1 MKRRIHSVNEEKGY
15 FSVVMNGVLVFIYLT
30 KRQTKQFMDY
40 LDVGNF
46 VKMTLTDNTKVIDKR
61 IAFKLNYF
69 ISIER
74 KTAKRT
80 KVLYDLEEIREDILT
95 VLSNFDKYL
104 FIDLEMTMPHY
115 YKTPFVAEI
124 VQVGYLLTNNNLTV
138 IKENDYYIKPTKYQQ
153 ISKRTLHFL
162 RVESH
167 VFNTGKDY
175 SHFYND
181 LKEIIK
187 THNPK
192 IIVWG
197 NNDII
202 SLNKS
207 YKINEVKPLT
217 KRQSFINLLD
227 IHKIYYQLENDLGL
241 FNAYKL
247 YYGINNNQEH
257 DALDDAKVML
267 AVFKALREKKET
279 NESF

>member
-15 FSVVMNGVLVFIYLT
+15 FSVVFNGRLVFIYLT
-30 KRQTKQFMDY
+30 KRQIKQYLDY
-40 LDVGNF
+40 LDEGNF
-46 VKMTLTDNTKVIDKR
+46 VNMTLLDSVKIIDKR
-61 IAFKLNYF
+61 VAYKLNYF
-69 ISIER
+69 ITIER
-74 KTAKRT
+74 KTIKGT
-80 KVLYDLEEIREDILT
+80 KVLYDLREIRKDIIT

-115 YKTPFVAEI
+115 HKTPFVAEI
-124 VQVGYLLTNNNLTV
+124 VQVGYLLTDNKLKV
-138 IKENDYYIKPTKYQQ
+138 IKENDYYIKPTKYEQ

-162 RVESH
+162 KVDSS
-167 VFNTGKDY
+167 VFKNAKDY
-175 SHFYND
+175 NYFYAD

-207 YKINEVKPLT
+207 YKLNKTAPLT
-217 KRQSFINLLD
+217 RRTSFINLLD
-227 IHKIYYQLENDLGL
+227 VHKTYYQLDNDLGL

-247 YYGINNNQEH
+247 YYGTDNNQDH
-257 DALDDAKVML
+257 DALVDAKVMM
-267 AVFKALREKKET
+267 AVFKALKEKKET
-279 NESF
+279 N